1 MQKFFL
7 KKSLSSIFPNY
18 TAECL
23 RNFFSTLLSS
33 NLLSIPYTPY
43 TPLLSLH
50 STYSSPLLSPP
61 LPIPLFSFPHSSSTL
76 HSSPLLSS
84 LFLSS
89 DPRTLILIVILTS
102 LLRKQST
109 ALYLEMY
116 YCRSIKRILFNFS
129 SSLFSFSLF

>member
-50 STYSSPLLSPP
+50 STCSSPLLSPP
-61 LPIPLFSFPHSSSTL
+61 LPIPLFSFPHSSTP

-102 LLRKQST
+102 LHRKQST
-109 ALYLEMY
+109 ELYLEMY